1 MKTLLALLL
10 LIPLNLISE
19 ISTERY
25 GDWLETREIDDFT
38 DEKSIWIVSAD
49 FEEKD
54 SFAIRWHEKRYFQFL
69 VGIKEDEKCK
79 GFIPYTYPMLFRVD
93 KNKLLE
99 LPMKKIDE
107 ERPYL
112 YGVDFDELLKESE
125 ELKRANYIKY
135 IEEMKKGKIFR
146 IRVDDKSNGCKKDLA
161 FDLEGFN
168 KAVKKLSD
176 EMASFIN
183 LAIIDEELNK

>member
-1 MKTLLALLL
+1 MKNLWILLL

-19 ISTERY
+19 TSNYRY
-25 GDWLETREIDDFT
+25 GDWMEQREIDDFT
-38 DEKSIWIVSAD
+38 DEKSILIFSAD
-49 FEEKD
+49 FQEKD
-54 SFAIRWHEKRYFQFL
+54 SFAIRWFEGRYFQFL
-69 VGIKEDEKCK
+69 VGIIEKEKCK

-112 YGVDFDELLKESE
+112 YGVDFDELIE
-125 ELKRANYIKY
+125 EGEEIKLANYIKY
-135 IEEMKKGKIFR
+135 IEEMKKGEILR

-161 FDLEGFN
+161 FELEGFD

-183 LAIIDEELNK
+183 LAIIEEELNK